1 VPGRMSL
8 AAISTS
14 AMPSASSLTRA
25 FKERQQPI
33 AGAQFRARTQEAERQ
48 DQCLD
53 KLLVAAGL
61 ARAIVDQTCELAVG
75 RRTERGALQRARPV
89 ARTDESGFSAAPP

>member
-1 VPGRMSL
+1 MSL

-14 AMPSASSLTRA
+14 AMPSVSGLTRA

-33 AGAQFRARTQEAERQ
+33 AGAQFRAGTQEAGRQ

-53 KLLVAAGL
+53 EMVVAAGL

-75 RRTERGALQRARPV
+75 RRTERDALQRARPV
-89 ARTDESGFSAAPP
+89 AQTDETGFSAAPP